1 MKISSYAPVVV
12 RLGLTFVFIWFGAS
26 QIMNQAMWTSLIP
39 SYATDLTGLSAST
52 VVLINGI
59 LEVVLAVLLAFG
71 IRIRI
76 VATLL
81 ALHLIG
87 IIGTVGLNGVGIRD
101 IGLMLAMFSVALHGA
116 DEYSFDR
123 LPQSF

>member
-1 MKISSYAPVVV
+1 MKLYAPVVV
-12 RLGLTFVFIWFGAS
+12 RLGLTFVFVWFGAS
-26 QIMNQAMWTSLIP
+26 QIFSQTMWTSLIP
-39 SYATDLTGLSAST
+39 SYATEFTGLSAAT
-52 VVLINGI
+52 LVLSNGI
-59 LEVVLAVLLAFG
+59 MEVVLAVLLAFG

-87 IIGTVGLNGVGIRD
+87 IIGTVGLNAVGIRD
-101 IGLMLAMFSVALHGA
+101 IGLTIAMFSVALHGA
-116 DEYSFDR
+116 DEYSFDK

>member
-59 LEVVLAVLLAFG
+59 FEIVLSVLLAFG

-116 DEYSFDR
+116 DVYSFDKS
-123 LPQSF
+123 PQSF

>member
-1 MKISSYAPVVV
+1 MKSYAPVVV
-12 RLGLTFVFIWFGAS
+12 RLGLTFVFVWFGAS
-26 QIMNQAMWTSLIP
+26 QILSQTMWTSLIP
-39 SYATDLTGLSAST
+39 SYATEFTGLSAAT
-52 VVLINGI
+52 LVLSNGI
-59 LEVVLAVLLAFG
+59 MEVVLAILLAFG

-87 IIGTVGLNGVGIRD
+87 IIGTVGLSAVGIRD

-116 DEYSFDR
+116 DEYSFDKP
-123 LPQSF
+123 PQSF